1 MLNDISLKTS
11 LKANILKVLT
21 NRNNSTD
28 ESQAV
33 EDAIANVAEELASAI
48 TDAVSAYVKSAT
60 VSIGP
65 SNISV
70 TSTTGPCVVAPLT
83 PAKLQ

>member
-1 MLNDISLKTS
+1 MLNDILLKTS
-11 LKANILKVLT
+11 LKTDIIKVLT

-33 EDAIANVAEELASAI
+33 EDAIEKVAEELASAI

-60 VSIGP
+60 VPIGP

-70 TSTTGPCVVAPLT
+70 TSSTGPCVVTPLT